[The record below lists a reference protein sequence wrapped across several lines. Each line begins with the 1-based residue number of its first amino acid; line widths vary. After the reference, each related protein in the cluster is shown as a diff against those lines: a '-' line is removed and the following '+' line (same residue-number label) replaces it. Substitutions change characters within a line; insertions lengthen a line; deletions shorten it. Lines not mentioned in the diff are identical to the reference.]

1 MFGAPLSESPMRRLI
16 LLSLAIV
23 GCGRADAPSRAT
35 YDRVGDAAAR
45 EALPLVQFEADA
57 SLCSRGAV
65 TCDLPAG
72 GGGVVAANGDVLVRA
87 VGGRSSQ
94 VVLVRAGTDSA
105 IAIGREGAG
114 PGEYRAPVE
123 IDLDD
128 AGNAYVFDLFS
139 RRIVKFAPDGSPA
152 GQSVAELPPA
162 PQPAMRFVNGT
173 MTMLS
178 AEDPTAKGDTLPI
191 FFYEVQASGP
201 AKRGTQLALR
211 LKSYGLAALQPGRG
225 PLQPQPQFAIGR
237 DGSVAYTEG
246 ETAVIRLFAAS
257 GEELVR
263 GGFDIRGREATQ
275 ADIDAATERM
285 TRGLSPAMRAQ
296 LMQQVSTAAD
306 RFPALTQLLAMAD
319 GEIWAK
325 ESPEADTDS
334 VTWLVFS
341 PVLEPRHRL
350 RLAADDRPVGTA
362 SGRLL
367 LARAGDDEAS
377 TGYWWMRRR

>member
-1 MFGAPLSESPMRRLI
+1 MRRLI
-16 LLSLAIV
+16 LGCIAFLA
-23 GCGRADAPSRAT
+23 CGRADAPSRAV

-45 EALPLVQFEADA
+45 DALPLVTLEAEGR
-57 SLCSRGAV
+57 LCSRGAV
-65 TCDLPAG
+65 SCDVPAG
-72 GGGVVAANGDVLVRA
+72 GGGVVTVNGDALVRA

-94 VVLVRAGTDSA
+94 VVLVRAGEDSA

-139 RRIVKFAPDGSPA
+139 RRIVTFAPDGSPA
-152 GQSVAELPPA
+152 GLHVAELPPA

-178 AEDPTAKGDTLPI
+178 AEDANAKGDTLPI
-191 FFYEVQASGP
+191 YIYTIAQSGP
-201 AKRGTQLALR
+201 AQRGAALGLR

-225 PLQPQPQFAIGR
+225 PLQANPQFAIGR
-237 DGSVAYTEG
+237 DGSVAYTEA
-246 ETAVIRLFAAS
+246 ETALIRLFAPS
-257 GEELVR
+257 GEEVAR
-263 GGFDIRGREATQ
+263 GGFDVRGRPSTQ

-285 TRGLSPAMRAQ
+285 TRGLPPAMRAQ
-296 LMQQVSTAAD
+296 AMQQVSSAAD
-306 RFPALTQLLAMAD
+306 RFPALTQLLMMAD
-319 GEIWAK
+319 GALWAK

-350 RLAADDRPVGTA
+350 RLAADDRPVGVA
-362 SGRLL
+362 AGRVLVARSGV
-367 LARAGDDEAS
+367 DEAS
-377 TGYWWMRRR
+377 TGYWWMRPR